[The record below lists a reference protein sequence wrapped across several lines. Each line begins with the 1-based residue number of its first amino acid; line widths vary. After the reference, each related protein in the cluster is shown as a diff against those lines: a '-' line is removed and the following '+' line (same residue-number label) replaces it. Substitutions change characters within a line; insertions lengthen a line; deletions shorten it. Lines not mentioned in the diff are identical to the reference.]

1 MPLTAQQI
9 IEQYSGLPLNN
20 AQPPNSPPTSLA
32 GLNGIVAQQP
42 TSPTTTAP
50 LPAQSVSP
58 TGTNPGTESPQ
69 TTAEPAKQWGPTI
82 YSGRDATGTG
92 VSYTAQQAASLPF
105 DVAVATFGYQTARKL
120 NQDNKPI
127 DEKIYEAGTTGA
139 SMLGEMGKMY
149 GLENSDLFVD
159 LVRQYDATTRMY
171 GAMGKDGREPMEQYV
186 QQFTAQL
193 PGLLTQIK
201 DEQEQQD
208 QMALQQQERNTRIMQ
223 LQSQFAPIFNS
234 IAQGTLANNN
244 LVYDRA
250 LQSADVIKESDPQLA
265 ALIVA
270 NAGAAQ
276 QSGDALLAAY
286 ANQIAMTPAIVAD
299 MFYQQDMQAM
309 NAFGS
314 QGLGAL
320 MQAYQ
325 QATQPTQ

>member
-9 IEQYSGLPLNN
+9 IEQYSGLPQNN
-20 AQPPNSPPTSLA
+20 AQPPNSPPTSLS
-32 GLNGIVAQQP
+32 GLNSIASQQTPPP
-42 TSPTTTAP
+42 TSMPQ
-50 LPAQSVSP
+50 LGQSTSP
-58 TGTNPGTESPQ
+58 TGTNPGTGSPPM
-69 TTAEPAKQWGPTI
+69 TGEPAKQWGPTM
-82 YSGRDATGTG
+82 YGGRNEAGTG
-92 VSYTAQQAASLPF
+92 VTASASEIASLPF

-120 NQDNKPI
+120 NQDSKPI

-139 SMLGEMGKMY
+139 NMLNEMGKMY
-149 GLENSDLFVD
+149 GLESSDLFID
-159 LVRQYDATTRMY
+159 LVRQYDATSRMY
-171 GAMGKDGREPMEQYV
+171 GALGKDGREPMEQYV

-201 DEQEQQD
+201 TEQEQQD
-208 QMALQQQERNTRIMQ
+208 LLVRQQQDRNTRVMQ

-234 IAQGTLANNN
+234 IAQGTLANND

-270 NAGAAQ
+270 NAGAAS

-286 ANQIAMTPAIVAD
+286 ANQIAMTPALVAD
-299 MFYQQDMQAM
+299 MYYQQDMQAM